1 MSEVSVWGFVYTSK
15 GDIRLMAPINAINT
29 STGVYSL
36 ATTIQNTPAVT
47 ISDSVTID
55 TTSPLSI
62 TDYYFEA
69 ARGNISDVAVVVIT
83 AHNPDV
89 DTAAEEDIWEGGGTL
104 SYLTDAEQMDI
115 ASTSDED
122 SGAGGVNPAGTG
134 VRLLKVDGLNSNYD
148 EITENIIPDG
158 TTAVTTTKTYLRVRS
173 MTSLSGGSSPSNV
186 GTITA
191 TSATSSTLQCQ
202 VGIDDG
208 LSKNIHYTIPAN
220 KTAFILKVEMN
231 ATKVGGSS
239 PIVEFRGLVRQLGG
253 MWLNVFDRRLD
264 TSVADQFDILQAI
277 MPPLPQKS
285 DIRIAATTT
294 TNNTDIFCR
303 FLILLADN

>member
-1 MSEVSVWGFVYTSK
+1 MSEVSVWGFVYTDK
-15 GDIRLMAPINAINT
+15 GDIRLMAPINAVNT

-69 ARGNISDVAVVVIT
+69 ARGNISGVQVVIVT
-83 AHNPDV
+83 AHNPDI
-89 DTAAEEDIWEGGGTL
+89 DTAAEEDVWEGGGTL
-104 SYLTDAEQMDI
+104 SYLTDAEEMDI
-115 ASTSDED
+115 VSTSDED

-134 VRLLKVDGLNSNYD
+134 VRLLKIDGLNSNYD
-148 EITENIIPDG
+148 EISENIVTDG
-158 TTAVTTTKTYLRVRS
+158 TTAVTTTKTYLRMRS
-173 MTSLSGGSSPSNV
+173 MTVLSGGSSPSNV
-186 GTITA
+186 GGISA

-202 VGIDDG
+202 LEADDG
-208 LSKNIHYTIPAN
+208 LSKDIHYTVPAN

-231 ATKVGGSS
+231 ATKVSGAS
-239 PIVEFRGLVRQLGG
+239 PIVELRGLARLFGG
-253 MWLNVFDRRLD
+253 MWLTVFDRRLD
-264 TSVADQFDILQAI
+264 TSVTDQFDIFQPI
-277 MPPLPQKS
+277 MPSLPQKT

-294 TNNTDIFCR
+294 ANNTEVFCR